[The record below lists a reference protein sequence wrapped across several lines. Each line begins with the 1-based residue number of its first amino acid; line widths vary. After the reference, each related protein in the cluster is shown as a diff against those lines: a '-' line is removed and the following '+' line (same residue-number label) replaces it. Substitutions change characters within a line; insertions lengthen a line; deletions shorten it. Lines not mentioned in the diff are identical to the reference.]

1 MTNKTI
7 CLVQRVVVVAAC
19 VLLSQSFLYS
29 QTVNSEI
36 APAFVRLR
44 LSIDLNKPRRV
55 IFSAASKLLAVQGED
70 GSVHIIDITDGRE
83 QTVLPLADKAPYS
96 MHWTK
101 DGLRLLI
108 VTSQSAA
115 LWDARLGTRL
125 SPLIEIRRNKYFYI
139 FDEVKLSEN
148 EKLLLNIQRDDSF
161 KATVFGWERPKVQVW
176 SLESGQLKFEIKIK
190 GIQSHAELSPNGKQI
205 LTTSEKGD
213 PKLWDVETGRLFATL
228 KPPLRPLF
236 REGSEAEFSPDGR
249 FVIQTHET
257 GTYIWHSS
265 SGALNTR
272 IPFYNHSGDS
282 SFKGFTPD
290 GKMFARLQQT
300 LGRHAVNSI
309 ELRDCETGELR
320 STLTAP
326 KWDDWPT
333 EMLWS
338 DDGRTFLATSGYN
351 KYQARIWDVDTGKFK
366 ATIPL
371 VITYSRIPF
380 DWGFKDRDQLAMH
393 PTLPVLSAANSKL
406 ARLWNVDTGE
416 LMQTLDSNGGYGEW
430 TADGKL
436 FLTFMKDRKAA
447 QVWEVVGPEQS
458 RLRSKERYS
467 ARHRACFSCI

>member
-7 CLVQRVVVVAAC
+7 CLVQRVVVVVAC

-36 APAFVRLR
+36 TPAIVKLR
-44 LSIDLNKPRRV
+44 LSIDLNKPREV

-83 QTVLPLADKAPYS
+83 QTVLPFADKALYS
-96 MHWTK
+96 MQWTK
-101 DGLRLLI
+101 DGLRLLVI
-108 VTSQSAA
+108 TSKSAA

-125 SPLIEIRRNKYFYI
+125 STPIEMRRDKDFAL
-139 FDEVKLSEN
+139 FDRVKLSPD
-148 EKLLLNIQRDDSF
+148 EKFLLNIHVDDSIRATAF
-161 KATVFGWERPKVQVW
+161 DRQKAIVQLW
-176 SLESGQLKFEIKIK
+176 SLESGQLKLELKVK
-190 GIQSHAELSPNGKQI
+190 GMSSDAELSPTGKQI

-213 PKLWDVETGRLFATL
+213 PKLWDVETGRLLATL
-228 KPPLRPLF
+228 EPPLSGLF
-236 REGSEAEFSPDGR
+236 REGSEAKFSPDGR

-272 IPFYNHSGDS
+272 IPFNNHSGDS

-320 STLTAP
+320 STLIAP
-326 KWDDWPT
+326 KWNDWPT
-333 EMLWS
+333 LTLWS
-338 DDGRTFLATSGYN
+338 NDSRIFLATSGYN
-351 KYQARIWDVDTGKFK
+351 KYQARIWDVGTGKFK

-380 DWGFKDRDQLAMH
+380 DWGFKDRDQIAMH
-393 PTLPVLSAANSKL
+393 PTLPVLSAANSKFT
-406 ARLWNVDTGE
+406 RLWNVDTGE
-416 LMQTLDSNGGYGEW
+416 LMQTLDTNGGYGEW
-430 TADGKL
+430 TADGTL
-436 FLTFMKDRKAA
+436 FLSFMKDRKAV
-447 QVWEVVGPEQS
+447 QVWDVVGPEQS
-458 RLRSKERYS
+458 RL
-467 ARHRACFSCI
+467 